1 VRFEVRNPT
10 GAPHEVELEGTL
22 ATIGRD
28 PTCDL
33 VLNDPKCSRR
43 HAVIEAGPDG
53 LVVRDTG
60 SANGIFVNG
69 KKTERSALVE
79 GDVVRLGDASIT
91 VLPEDVPGTLVMG
104 PDEIEEVEQAEEIE
118 VVKGDPA
125 ETRPDGPLP
134 LPVPLPVPLAPPP
147 RPATGV
153 PEPMVRPPAPSPPV
167 PRPGPT
173 PPAASPVFRPPSPA
187 PPRQPPLPRVSRPPA
202 PVAPR
207 TTTAG
212 RSVPPARGGPSARPF
227 TVSVLA
233 MLWSL
238 SVIVFP
244 LAGFLAARSLDG
256 AGAALAIGVGIFM
269 AVVSG
274 AMAYGMYA
282 LAPWARPAQI
292 AIAGIG
298 TIACFHPFSIASAVT
313 LVYMLRPL
321 AKHAFDPAA
330 APAAPGDATTETI
343 VSGAL
348 LAAVVL
354 GVLLTAALTVLARSA
369 Q

>member
-43 HAVIEAGPDG
+43 HAVVEAGPDG
-53 LVVRDTG
+53 LVIRDTG

-79 GDVVRLGDASIT
+79 GDVVRLGDASFT

-104 PDEIEEVEQAEEIE
+104 PDEIEDVEEVEEIE

-134 LPVPLPVPLAPPP
+134 LPPRPLAPPP
-147 RPATGV
+147 PPAPRPAQSA
-153 PEPMVRPPAPSPPV
+153 PDPMSRPPAAAPPV
-167 PRPGPT
+167 PRPGP
-173 PPAASPVFRPPSPA
+173 PPSPVFRPQVPTSP
-187 PPRQPPLPRVSRPPA
+187 RPPA
-202 PVAPR
+202 PGPPRASPVQRSQAPVR
-207 TTTAG
+207 RG
-212 RSVPPARGGPSARPF
+212 PAPRPF

-244 LAGFLAARSLDG
+244 LCGFLLGRSMG
-256 AGAALAIGVGIFM
+256 GGRAALAVGLGLFM

-274 AMAYGMYA
+274 AMAYGMFA
-282 LAPWARPAQI
+282 LAPWARTAQI
-292 AIAGIG
+292 AIAGLG
-298 TIACFHPFSIASAVT
+298 TIACFHPFSIASAIA
-313 LVYMLRPL
+313 LVYMLRAP
-321 AKHAFDPAA
+321 AKHTFDPESASP
-330 APAAPGDATTETI
+330 APPGDATTETI
-343 VSGAL
+343 VAGAL

-354 GVLLTAALTVLARSA
+354 GVLVTAALTVLARSA
-369 Q
+369 QSSTLPG

>member
-33 VLNDPKCSRR
+33 VLNDAKCSRR
-43 HAVIEAGPDG
+43 HAVVEAGPDG
-53 LVVRDTG
+53 LVIRDTG

-104 PDEIEEVEQAEEIE
+104 PDEIQEVEQAEPME
-118 VVKGDPA
+118 VVDVESGDPA

-134 LPVPLPVPLAPPP
+134 LPTAPPP
-147 RPATGV
+147 APPQPIPRPV
-153 PEPMVRPPAPSPPV
+153 PAAPPAPPVLRPPIAEP
-167 PRPGPT
+167 PRPHT
-173 PPAASPVFRPPSPA
+173 PA
-187 PPRQPPLPRVSRPPA
+187 SRPP
-202 PVAPR
+202 PP
-207 TTTAG
+207 G
-212 RSVPPARGGPSARPF
+212 PARPRVAERSLPPVRRGSPTRPF

-244 LAGFLAARSLDG
+244 LVGFLLARSLDG
-256 AGAALAIGVGIFM
+256 LRAGSALGVGLFM

-282 LAPWARPAQI
+282 LAPWARMAQI
-292 AIAGIG
+292 AIAGLG

-313 LVYMLRPL
+313 LVYMLRPP
-321 AKHAFDPAA
+321 AKHAFDPDST
-330 APAAPGDATTETI
+330 PASPPGDAATETI
-343 VSGAL
+343 VAGAL

-369 Q
+369 QSAILPG

>member
-22 ATIGRD
+22 ATLGRD

-53 LVVRDTG
+53 LLIRDTG
-60 SANGIFVNG
+60 SAYGIFVNG

-104 PDEIEEVEQAEEIE
+104 PDEIEEVDQPEEIV
-118 VVKGDPA
+118 VVKGDPG
-125 ETRPDGPLP
+125 ETRPDGPLA
-134 LPVPLPVPLAPPP
+134 LPPPAAPPP
-147 RPATGV
+147 LPRAPA
-153 PEPMVRPPAPSPPV
+153 PPV
-167 PRPGPT
+167 PRAGPS
-173 PPAASPVFRPPSPA
+173 PPPASPVFRAPEPPKPPRPPA
-187 PPRQPPLPRVSRPPA
+187 PPRPPQPA
-202 PVAPR
+202 PPRARSVERPAPAPR
-207 TTTAG
+207 RG
-212 RSVPPARGGPSARPF
+212 PAPRPF

-238 SVIVFP
+238 SVVVFP
-244 LAGFLAARSLDG
+244 LAGFLVARSMGG
-256 AGAALAIGVGIFM
+256 ARGAAAAGLGIFL

-274 AMAYGMYA
+274 AMAYGLYA
-282 LAPWARPAQI
+282 LQGWARIAQI
-292 AIAGIG
+292 AIAGLG
-298 TIACFHPFSIASAVT
+298 TLACFHPFSIASAVT
-313 LVYMLRPL
+313 LVYMLRPP
-321 AKHAFDPAA
+321 AKHAFDPAG
-330 APAAPGDATTETI
+330 PPPPPGDATTETI
-343 VSGAL
+343 VAGAL

-354 GVLLTAALTVLARSA
+354 GVLLTGALTFLARSA
-369 Q
+369 S